1 MKDHREHYAQLIK
14 REAKALG
21 FLSCGISKAG
31 FLEKEAPKLE
41 QWLNQ
46 NRHGKMY
53 YMENHFDKRLDP
65 TLLVPGAKSVV
76 SLLLNY
82 HTEEK
87 QKDPLAPKVSSY
99 AFGQDYHSVIKEK
112 LKILIPFD
120 ITLNIFGFS
129 KFILFGLVLFTLNY
143 FIYQYSSFTLMIFTA
158 VIVSILYIEMGIILS
173 RNFFVKFFDDQ
184 LPKEII
190 YFIGFILM
198 INAGYFTIMFILKI
212 IKANS
217 LI

>member
-1 MKDHREHYAQLIK
+1 MEELFNPNLLTSKLIIITLIELLIFITILTLK
-14 REAKALG
+14 KA
-21 FLSCGISKAG
+21 
-31 FLEKEAPKLE
+31 
-41 QWLNQ
+41 
-46 NRHGKMY
+46 Y
-53 YMENHFDKRLDP
+53 
-65 TLLVPGAKSVV
+65 
-76 SLLLNY
+76 
-82 HTEEK
+82 
-87 QKDPLAPKVSSY
+87 
-99 AFGQDYHSVIKEK
+99 KEK

-129 KFILFGLVLFTLNY
+129 IFILFGLVLFTLNY

>member
-1 MKDHREHYAQLIK
+1 MGEFFNPNLLTSKLIIITFI
-14 REAKALG
+14 EVLILIAIL
-21 FLSCGISKAG
+21 
-31 FLEKEAPKLE
+31 
-41 QWLNQ
+41 
-46 NRHGKMY
+46 
-53 YMENHFDKRLDP
+53 
-65 TLLVPGAKSVV
+65 TLKKT
-76 SLLLNY
+76 Y
-82 HTEEK
+82 
-87 QKDPLAPKVSSY
+87 
-99 AFGQDYHSVIKEK
+99 KEK

-120 ITLNIFGFS
+120 ISLNIFGFS
-129 KFILFGLVLFTLNY
+129 LIILFGLVLFTLNY

-198 INAGYFTIMFILKI
+198 INAGYFTIMLILRI
-212 IKANS
+212 IKANT

>member
-1 MKDHREHYAQLIK
+1 MEELFNPNLLTSKLI
-14 REAKALG
+14 
-21 FLSCGISKAG
+21 II
-31 FLEKEAPKLE
+31 
-41 QWLNQ
+41 
-46 NRHGKMY
+46 
-53 YMENHFDKRLDP
+53 
-65 TLLVPGAKSVV
+65 TLIE
-76 SLLLNY
+76 LLIFITIL
-82 HTEEK
+82 TLK
-87 QKDPLAPKVSSY
+87 KVY
-99 AFGQDYHSVIKEK
+99 KEK
-112 LKILIPFD
+112 LKILIPLD

-129 KFILFGLVLFTLNY
+129 LIILFGLVLFTLNY

>member
-1 MKDHREHYAQLIK
+1 MEELFNPNLLTSKLIIITFI
-14 REAKALG
+14 EVLILIAILAL
-21 FLSCGISKAG
+21 K
-31 FLEKEAPKLE
+31 KT
-41 QWLNQ
+41 
-46 NRHGKMY
+46 Y
-53 YMENHFDKRLDP
+53 
-65 TLLVPGAKSVV
+65 
-76 SLLLNY
+76 
-82 HTEEK
+82 
-87 QKDPLAPKVSSY
+87 
-99 AFGQDYHSVIKEK
+99 KEK

-120 ITLNIFGFS
+120 IALNTFGFS
-129 KFILFGLVLFTLNY
+129 LIVLFGLVLFTLNY

-198 INAGYFTIMFILKI
+198 INAGYFTIMFILRI
-212 IKANS
+212 IKANT

>member
-1 MKDHREHYAQLIK
+1 MEELFNPNLLTSKLIIITFI
-14 REAKALG
+14 EVLILIAIL
-21 FLSCGISKAG
+21 
-31 FLEKEAPKLE
+31 
-41 QWLNQ
+41 
-46 NRHGKMY
+46 
-53 YMENHFDKRLDP
+53 
-65 TLLVPGAKSVV
+65 TLKKT
-76 SLLLNY
+76 Y
-82 HTEEK
+82 
-87 QKDPLAPKVSSY
+87 
-99 AFGQDYHSVIKEK
+99 KEK

-120 ITLNIFGFS
+120 ISLNIFGFS
-129 KFILFGLVLFTLNY
+129 LIILFGLFLFTLNY

-198 INAGYFTIMFILKI
+198 INAGYFTIMFILRI
-212 IKANS
+212 IKANT